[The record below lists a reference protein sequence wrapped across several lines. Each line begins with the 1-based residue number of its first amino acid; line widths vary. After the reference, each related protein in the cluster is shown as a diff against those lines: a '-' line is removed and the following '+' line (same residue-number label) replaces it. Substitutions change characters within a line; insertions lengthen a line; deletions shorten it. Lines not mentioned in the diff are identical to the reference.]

1 MKNEKNYCQPYI
13 EMQLDRERILKEMS
27 QNFFKVLL
35 HASTFMMMKIF
46 FFLYLLCQRTDLVVI
61 LSWTSWV
68 LYKSE

>member
-1 MKNEKNYCQPYI
+1 
-13 EMQLDRERILKEMS
+13 MQLDRERILKEMS